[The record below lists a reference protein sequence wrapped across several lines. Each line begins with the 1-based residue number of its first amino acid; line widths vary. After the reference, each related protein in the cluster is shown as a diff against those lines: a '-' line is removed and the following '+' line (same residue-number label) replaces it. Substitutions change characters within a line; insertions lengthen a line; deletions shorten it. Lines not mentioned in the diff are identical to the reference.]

1 MMLLTIKSQH
11 QKKIQKLKPSPKYSL
26 FMQQGSMKLNI
37 SLIQLG
43 SLFAFISAFLFS
55 SKAIFIKQAYSLTS
69 SLDAITLM
77 AIRMGIALPFF

>member
-1 MMLLTIKSQH
+1 
-11 QKKIQKLKPSPKYSL
+11 
-26 FMQQGSMKLNI
+26 MQQGSMKLNI

-55 SKAIFIKQAYSLTS
+55 SKAIFIKQAYSLTP

>member
-1 MMLLTIKSQH
+1 
-11 QKKIQKLKPSPKYSL
+11 
-26 FMQQGSMKLNI
+26 MQQGSMKLNI

-43 SLFAFISAFLFS
+43 ALFAFISAFLFS
-55 SKAIFIKQAYSLTS
+55 SKAIFIKQAYSLTP

>member
-1 MMLLTIKSQH
+1 
-11 QKKIQKLKPSPKYSL
+11 
-26 FMQQGSMKLNI
+26 MKLNI

-55 SKAIFIKQAYSLTS
+55 SKAIFIKQAYSLTP

-77 AIRMGIALPFF
+77 AIRMGIALPFFLVICLFCRHQNRNIKLKDILY